1 MLSFMPAFYVLNR
14 TEFPMDTIRSVFD
27 HHCEQLEITPKF
39 AKEIIEFDQR
49 FVTKNS
55 DHVNFFG
62 SPYLGV
68 HPIRWTDEERN
79 RWVDDLLAVDEI
91 ALKEDIRRLP
101 TIDPTHTVAT
111 DFINLSFVYMLYRFH
126 NSNIESNLK
135 HAAMMSVVRIMHYKF
150 LTSLMSHYFRYPAD
164 EAVAKATYTHL
175 TMKFDI
181 KRLGSW
187 GALITDR
194 ADTVTTKNSL
204 HWLSYTTMRDDHAV
218 QRMVSDIQSRIRE
231 VVKAQVAVFY
241 KVRDNGDRVLS
252 TSSIITT
259 DEGFTV
265 RDVKRTISTYQNY
278 MNGILPNVRDFVRDD
293 LLMIVG
299 KINPSA
305 NPLIVKNAL
314 SYMSANYLELKKPYV
329 KKLVEDVIIYSFNF
343 IQSNRI
349 EKSDLPN
356 IAIRLR
362 SMFTGSRVNDP
373 AILELRQYG
382 DQVVRESQVRNT
394 GVPIS
399 PERTAMLLYIVLR
412 ALTRNHY
419 QR

>member
-1 MLSFMPAFYVLNR
+1 MEN
-14 TEFPMDTIRSVFD
+14 IKSVFD
-27 HHCEQLEITPKF
+27 HHCATLEITPKF

-68 HPIRWTDEERN
+68 YPIRWTDEERN

-91 ALKEDIRRLP
+91 ALKDDIRQLP

-111 DFINLSFVYMLYRFH
+111 DFINLSFVYILFRFH
-126 NSNIESNLK
+126 NSGLESNLK
-135 HAAMMSVVRIMHYKF
+135 HMAMMSVVRIMHYKF
-150 LTSLMSHYFRYPAD
+150 LTSLMAHYFRYPAD
-164 EAVAKATYTHL
+164 EAIAKATYTAL
-175 TMKFDI
+175 SLKFDI

-194 ADTVTTKNSL
+194 ADIINTKNSL
-204 HWLSYTTMRDDHAV
+204 HWLSFTTMRDDHAV
-218 QRMVSDIQSRIRE
+218 QRMISDVQSRIRE

-241 KVRDNGDRVLS
+241 KVRENGDRVLS

-265 RDVKRTISTYQNY
+265 RDVKRTISNYLNY
-278 MNGILPNVRDFVRDD
+278 MNSILPQSRDFVRED
-293 LLMIVG
+293 LLNIIG
-299 KINPSA
+299 KLNPSA
-305 NPLIVKNAL
+305 NPVIVKNAL
-314 SYMSANYLELKKPYV
+314 AYMSDNYLELKKPYV
-329 KKLVEDVIIYSFNF
+329 KKVVEDTIIYSFNF
-343 IQSNRI
+343 IRNNRI

-356 IAIRLR
+356 IAVRLR

-373 AILELRQYG
+373 AILELRQFG
-382 DQVVRESQVRNT
+382 DQIVIESQVRRT

-399 PERTAMLLYIVLR
+399 PERTAMLLYIVMR
-412 ALTRNHY
+412 AMTKNHY

>member
-1 MLSFMPAFYVLNR
+1 MEN
-14 TEFPMDTIRSVFD
+14 IKSVFD
-27 HHCEQLEITPKF
+27 HHCATLEITPKF

-68 HPIRWTDEERN
+68 YPIRWTDEERN

-91 ALKEDIRRLP
+91 ALKDDIRQLP

-111 DFINLSFVYMLYRFH
+111 DFINLSFVYILFRFH
-126 NSNIESNLK
+126 NSGLESNLK
-135 HAAMMSVVRIMHYKF
+135 HMAMMSVVRIMHYKF
-150 LTSLMSHYFRYPAD
+150 LTSLMAHYFRYPAD
-164 EAVAKATYTHL
+164 EAIAKATYTAL
-175 TMKFDI
+175 TLKFDI

-194 ADTVTTKNSL
+194 ADIINTKNSL
-204 HWLSYTTMRDDHAV
+204 HWLSFTTMRDDHAV
-218 QRMVSDIQSRIRE
+218 QRMISDVQSRIRE

-241 KVRDNGDRVLS
+241 KVRENGDRVLS

-265 RDVKRTISTYQNY
+265 RDVKRTISNYLNY
-278 MNGILPNVRDFVRDD
+278 MNSILPQSRDFVRED
-293 LLMIVG
+293 LLNIIG
-299 KINPSA
+299 KLNPSA
-305 NPLIVKNAL
+305 NPVIVKNAL
-314 SYMSANYLELKKPYV
+314 AYMSDNYLELKKPYV
-329 KKLVEDVIIYSFNF
+329 KKVVEDTIIYSFNF
-343 IQSNRI
+343 IRNNRI

-356 IAIRLR
+356 IAVRLR

-373 AILELRQYG
+373 AILELRQFG
-382 DQVVRESQVRNT
+382 DQIVIESQVRRT

-399 PERTAMLLYIVLR
+399 PERTAMLLYIVMR
-412 ALTRNHY
+412 AMTKNHY

>member
-1 MLSFMPAFYVLNR
+1 MK
-14 TEFPMDTIRSVFD
+14 TIKLVFD
-27 HHCEQLEITPKF
+27 QHCAQLEITPKL

-68 HPIRWTDEERN
+68 YPIRWTDEERN

-111 DFINLSFVYMLYRFH
+111 DFINLSFIYMLYRFF
-126 NSNIESNLK
+126 NSNLESGLK
-135 HAAMMSVVRIMHYKF
+135 HLAMVSVMRIMHYKF
-150 LTSLMSHYFRYPAD
+150 LTSLMAHYFRYPAD
-164 EAVAKATYTHL
+164 EAIAKATYTAL

-187 GALITDR
+187 GALVTDR
-194 ADTVTTKNSL
+194 AETIAAKNSL

-241 KVRDNGDRVLS
+241 KVRENGDRVLS

-265 RDVKRTISTYQNY
+265 RDVKRTISTYTNY
-278 MNGILPNVRDFVRDD
+278 MNSIVPNVRDFVRED
-293 LLMIVG
+293 LLHIVG
-299 KINPSA
+299 KLNPSA
-305 NPLIVKNAL
+305 NPVVVKNAL
-314 SYMSANYLELKKPYV
+314 AYMSANYLELKKPYV
-329 KKLVEDVIIYSFNF
+329 KKTVENTIVYAFNF

-356 IAIRLR
+356 IAVRLR

-373 AILELRQYG
+373 AILELRQFG
-382 DQVVRESQVRNT
+382 DQIVIESQVRRT

-412 ALTRNHY
+412 AMTRNHY

>member
-1 MLSFMPAFYVLNR
+1 MEN
-14 TEFPMDTIRSVFD
+14 IKSVFD
-27 HHCEQLEITPKF
+27 HHCATLDITPKF

-68 HPIRWTDEERN
+68 YPIRWTDEERN

-91 ALKEDIRRLP
+91 ALKDDIRQLP

-111 DFINLSFVYMLYRFH
+111 DFINLSFVYILYRLY
-126 NSNIESNLK
+126 NSGLDSNLK
-135 HAAMMSVVRIMHYKF
+135 HLAMMSIVRIMHYKF
-150 LTSLMSHYFRYPAD
+150 LTSLMAHYFRYPAD
-164 EAVAKATYTHL
+164 EAIAKATYTAL
-175 TMKFDI
+175 TLKFDI

-194 ADTVTTKNSL
+194 AEVVTTKNSL
-204 HWLSYTTMRDDHAV
+204 HWLSFTTMRDDHAV
-218 QRMVSDIQSRIRE
+218 QRMISDVQSRIRE

-241 KVRDNGDRVLS
+241 KVRENGDRVLS

-265 RDVKRTISTYQNY
+265 RDVKRTISNYLNY
-278 MNGILPNVRDFVRDD
+278 MNSIMPQSRDFVRDD
-293 LLMIVG
+293 LLNIIG
-299 KINPSA
+299 KLNPSA
-305 NPLIVKNAL
+305 NPVIVKQAL
-314 SYMSANYLELKKPYV
+314 IYMSDNYLEIKKPYV
-329 KKLVEDVIIYSFNF
+329 KKIVEDCIVYSFNF
-343 IQSNRI
+343 IRNNRI

-356 IAIRLR
+356 IAVRLR

-373 AILELRQYG
+373 AILEMRQIG
-382 DQVVRESQVRNT
+382 DQIVIESQVRRT

-412 ALTRNHY
+412 AMTKNHY

>member
-1 MLSFMPAFYVLNR
+1 MEN
-14 TEFPMDTIRSVFD
+14 IKSVFD
-27 HHCEQLEITPKF
+27 HHCATLEITPKF

-68 HPIRWTDEERN
+68 YPIRWTDEERN

-91 ALKEDIRRLP
+91 ALKDDIRQLP

-111 DFINLSFVYMLYRFH
+111 DFINLSFVYILFRFH
-126 NSNIESNLK
+126 NSGLESNLK
-135 HAAMMSVVRIMHYKF
+135 HMAMMSVVRIMHYKF
-150 LTSLMSHYFRYPAD
+150 LTSLMAHYFRYPAD
-164 EAVAKATYTHL
+164 EAIAKATYTAL
-175 TMKFDI
+175 TLKFDI

-194 ADTVTTKNSL
+194 ADIINTKNSL
-204 HWLSYTTMRDDHAV
+204 HWLSFTTMRDDHAV
-218 QRMVSDIQSRIRE
+218 QRMISDVQSRIRE

-241 KVRDNGDRVLS
+241 KVRENGDRVLS

-265 RDVKRTISTYQNY
+265 RDVKRTISNYLNY
-278 MNGILPNVRDFVRDD
+278 MNSILPQSRDFVRED
-293 LLMIVG
+293 LLNIIG
-299 KINPSA
+299 KLNPSA
-305 NPLIVKNAL
+305 NPVIVKNAL
-314 SYMSANYLELKKPYV
+314 AYMSDNYLELKKPYV
-329 KKLVEDVIIYSFNF
+329 KKVVEDTIIYSFNF
-343 IQSNRI
+343 IRNNRI

-356 IAIRLR
+356 IAVRLR

-373 AILELRQYG
+373 AVLELRQFG
-382 DQVVRESQVRNT
+382 DQIVIESQVRRT

-399 PERTAMLLYIVLR
+399 PERTAMLLYIVMR
-412 ALTRNHY
+412 AMTKNHY

>member
-1 MLSFMPAFYVLNR
+1 MEN
-14 TEFPMDTIRSVFD
+14 IKSVFD
-27 HHCEQLEITPKF
+27 HHCAALEISPKF
-39 AKEIIEFDQR
+39 AKELVQFDQK

-68 HPIRWTDEERN
+68 YPIRWTDEERN

-91 ALKEDIRRLP
+91 ALKDDIRQLP
-101 TIDPTHTVAT
+101 TIDPSHTVAT
-111 DFINLSFVYMLYRFH
+111 DFINLSFVYILYRLY
-126 NSNIESNLK
+126 NSGLESALK

-150 LTSLMSHYFRYPAD
+150 LTSLMAHYFRYPAD
-164 EAVAKATYTHL
+164 EAIAKATYTAL
-175 TMKFDI
+175 TLKFDI

-194 ADTVTTKNSL
+194 AEVVTTKNSL
-204 HWLSYTTMRDDHAV
+204 HWLSFTTMRDDHAV
-218 QRMVSDIQSRIRE
+218 QRMISDVQSRIRE

-241 KVRDNGDRVLS
+241 KVRENGDRVLS

-265 RDVKRTISTYQNY
+265 RDVKRTISTYLNY
-278 MNGILPNVRDFVRDD
+278 MNSIMPQSRDFVRED
-293 LLMIVG
+293 LLNIIG
-299 KINPSA
+299 KLNPSA
-305 NPLIVKNAL
+305 NPIIVKQAL
-314 SYMSANYLELKKPYV
+314 VYMSDNYLEVKKPYV
-329 KKLVEDVIIYSFNF
+329 KKIVEEVIVYSFNF
-343 IQSNRI
+343 IRNNRI

-373 AILELRQYG
+373 AILEMRQIG
-382 DQVVRESQVRNT
+382 DQIVIESQVRRT

-399 PERTAMLLYIVLR
+399 PERTAMLLYVVLR
-412 ALTRNHY
+412 AMTKNHY
-419 QR
+419 QK